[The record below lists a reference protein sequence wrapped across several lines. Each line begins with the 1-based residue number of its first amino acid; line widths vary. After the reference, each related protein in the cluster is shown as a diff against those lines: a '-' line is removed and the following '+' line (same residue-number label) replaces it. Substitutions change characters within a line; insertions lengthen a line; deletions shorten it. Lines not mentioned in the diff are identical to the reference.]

1 MGKIIVLPETTKE
14 PITLIGK
21 RAGICWGADI
31 SDDIKNYNRGLTTN
45 ILKKLQYLFKNKKVL
60 V

>member
-31 SDDIKNYNRGLTTN
+31 SDDT
-45 ILKKLQYLFKNKKVL
+45 
-60 V
+60 